1 MPDVTR
7 EEIESV
13 VREHGR
19 GPGDLLPVLQAI
31 QARHNYLPEEAL
43 RLLPELSDM
52 RPADI
57 AGVATFYSGFRLQP
71 AGQHFVKICIG
82 TACHVKG
89 ANEIHEAFRKALGIP
104 EGQDTDAE
112 RLFTLQKV
120 ACLGCCMLAPAV
132 QIDDITYGFLTPART
147 DEVLQDF
154 LRQTAAPAASVV
166 GGGVRGQ
173 AQVRIC
179 LCSSCVAS
187 GAGKVADAVRQEI
200 ARYHLPAELKSVGCT
215 GISFES
221 PLLEIGI
228 GEHSFRYGRVAPEQ
242 VRDILTRHLTP
253 TGAVSPIRARL
264 VTLLEH
270 LYEGPY
276 FEPVTRYLLDE
287 ARGDIHA
294 YTGPQHPRALADAG
308 HASPLDLDDYLAH
321 GGFESLLACR
331 EHGDGERIL
340 RDLDDHGMRGRGGGG
355 FSTATKW
362 RAVRA
367 ATGPE
372 KVVICN
378 ADEGDPGA
386 FMDRMILE
394 SFPFRV
400 IEGMAIAAATVGAQ
414 EGIFYIRA
422 EYPLAVQRV
431 IEAIRLCEERG
442 FLDGSFRLTVCEGA
456 GAFVCGEETA
466 LIASIEGRRGTPR
479 LRPPYPSEHGLWGT
493 PTLINNV
500 ETFANVPWLLR
511 NEAAATAVGTEESR
525 GTKVFALAG
534 KVVRGGLIEVPM
546 GMTLRQIVE
555 EVGGGV
561 PEGHVLKAVQVG
573 GPSGGCVPASLCD
586 TPVDYEALTEIGAM
600 MGSGGLVV
608 LDDSDCMVDVARY
621 FMSFTQL
628 ESCGK
633 CTFCRVGT
641 KRMLEILERFC
652 AGEGREGDLADL
664 EELAHLTRQGSLCG
678 LGRTAPN
685 PVLTTLRYFRDEYE
699 AHLEGRCPAT
709 TCKALVTYSINE
721 SCIGCTRCAQRCP
734 ADAIAP
740 RPYQRHEIDP
750 EKCVRCDA
758 CRQAC
763 PVKAIEVS

>member
-1 MPDVTR
+1 MPAVTR
-7 EEIESV
+7 EDIERLV
-13 VREHGR
+13 AAHGR
-19 GPGDLLPVLQAI
+19 GPGDLLPLLQAI
-31 QARHNYLPEEAL
+31 QGVYNYLPEEAL
-43 RLLPELSDM
+43 RLLPELTDI

-57 AGVATFYSGFRLQP
+57 AGVATFYTGFRLQP
-71 AGQHFVKICIG
+71 AGRHTVKVCIG

-89 ANEIHEAFRKALGIP
+89 ANEIYDAFRKTLGIP
-104 EGQDTDAE
+104 AEQDTDAE
-112 RLFTLQKV
+112 RLFTVQKV

-154 LRQTAAPAASVV
+154 LRQASTTASVPSRSKR
-166 GGGVRGQ
+166 GG
-173 AQVRIC
+173 AQVRLC
-179 LCSSCVAS
+179 LCSSCVAA
-187 GAGKVADAVRQEI
+187 GAAKVAAAVREEI
-200 ARYHLPAELKSVGCT
+200 ARYDLPAELKSVGCT
-215 GISFES
+215 GISFET
-221 PLLEIGI
+221 PLLEIAVGD
-228 GEHSFRYGRVAPEQ
+228 HCFRYGRVRPED
-242 VRDILTRHLTP
+242 VRSILTRHLSP
-253 TGAVSPIRARL
+253 TGAVTPLRARL
-264 VTLLEH
+264 AALLDR

-276 FEPVTRYLLDE
+276 YEPVTRYLLDE

-294 YTGPQHPRALADAG
+294 YTCPQHPRALADAG

-321 GGFESLLACR
+321 GGFASLNECR
-331 EHGDGERIL
+331 GHRDPERIL
-340 RDLDDHGMRGRGGGG
+340 GSLAEHGMRGRGGGG
-355 FSTATKW
+355 YSTVAKW

-400 IEGMAIAAATVGAQ
+400 VEGMAVAALTVGAQ
-414 EGIFYIRA
+414 EGIFYVRA
-422 EYPLAVQRV
+422 EYPLAVARV
-431 IEAIRLCEERG
+431 KEAIGLCRERG
-442 FLDGSFRLTVCEGA
+442 ILDESFRLRVYEGA

-479 LRPPYPSEHGLWGT
+479 LRPPYPSEHGLWGR

-511 NEAAATAVGTEESR
+511 NEAVHTVGTAASR

-555 EVGGGV
+555 DIGGGV
-561 PEGHVLKAVQVG
+561 PAGRILKAVQVG

-586 TPVDYEALTEIGAM
+586 TPVDYEALVGIGAM

-608 LDDSDCMVDVARY
+608 LDDSDCMVDMARY
-621 FMSFTQL
+621 FMAFTQL

-641 KRMLEILERFC
+641 KRMLEILERLC
-652 AGEGREGDLADL
+652 AGEGKLEDLAEL

-685 PVLTTLRYFRDEYE
+685 PVLTTLRYFREEYE
-699 AHLEGRCPAT
+699 AHLAGHCPAH

-721 SCIGCTRCAQRCP
+721 KCIGCTRCAQRCP
-734 ADAIAP
+734 ADAIQP
-740 RPYQRHEIDP
+740 RPYERHEIDTT
-750 EKCVRCDA
+750 KCVRCDA

-763 PVKAIEVS
+763 PADAVEVS